1 MRCTGIISLRGN
13 GRFIDFNNL
22 ELEKINYVLTNYSTH
37 TRYTDK
43 EKYFEYMGEIDE
55 HILDIQRTVVYNE
68 DSIRKATLRKYATDY
83 NPQDIFMEL
92 YNVCN
97 KKESKDPVFRIISA
111 PARLEFLTSIALVQN
126 FDNLDV
132 NPNYII
138 DDEGLPTCTAT
149 GGMADIV
156 CRDRINVGLVEV
168 TLMCGRQQVNN
179 ELLPISRHLAD
190 AKKEKE
196 NTVSIF
202 VAPRIHDDVRR
213 YISFIKFDEGLN
225 IKAYGINEFLDVVNN
240 YLTMDELIA
249 HE

>member
-1 MRCTGIISLRGN
+1 MYDR
-13 GRFIDFNNL
+13 NNL
-22 ELEKINYVLTNYSTH
+22 AADRRPRQRKIL
-37 TRYTDK
+37 
-43 EKYFEYMGEIDE
+43 
-55 HILDIQRTVVYNE
+55 L
-68 DSIRKATLRKYATDY
+68 
-83 NPQDIFMEL
+83 
-92 YNVCN
+92 
-97 KKESKDPVFRIISA
+97 
-111 PARLEFLTSIALVQN
+111 
-126 FDNLDV
+126 
-132 NPNYII
+132 
-138 DDEGLPTCTAT
+138 
-149 GGMADIV
+149 AD
-156 CRDRINVGLVEV
+156 REV

-240 YLTMDELIA
+240 YSTMDELIA